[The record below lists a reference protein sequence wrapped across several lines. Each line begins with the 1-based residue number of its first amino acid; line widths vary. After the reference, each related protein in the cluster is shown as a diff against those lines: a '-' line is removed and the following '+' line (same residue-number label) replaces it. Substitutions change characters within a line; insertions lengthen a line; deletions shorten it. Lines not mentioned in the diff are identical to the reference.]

1 MRYVALATDYDGTL
15 ATDGVVSDSTIAA
28 LERFIATGRK
38 VVLVTG
44 RELDDL
50 AQAFAHLDIFS
61 RVVAENG
68 AVLFTPATQ
77 EVRLL
82 DDPPPPRFVDALL
95 HKGVEPIRVG
105 RVIVATRE
113 PFQDVVM
120 ETIRAM
126 GLALHVEFNK
136 GAVMVLPAGTTKR
149 TGLAAALHD
158 LQLSPRGVIGVGDGE
173 NDQSLLSLC
182 EFAVSVANALP
193 SLKQCSD
200 WVTPSPEGKG
210 VEELI
215 AAVLADDLQSL
226 PANPNRRR
234 FPLG

>member
-15 ATDGVVSDSTIAA
+15 ATDGVVRDSTIAA
-28 LERFIATGRK
+28 LDRFIATGRK

-44 RELDDL
+44 RQLDDL
-50 AQAFAHLDIFS
+50 AQSFAHLDVFS

-82 DDPPPPRFVDALL
+82 EDPPPRAFVDALL
-95 HKGVEPIRVG
+95 RKGVEPVGQG

-126 GLALHVEFNK
+126 GLSLHVEFNK
-136 GAVMVLPAGTTKR
+136 GAVMVLPAATTKR
-149 TGLAAALHD
+149 TGLTAALDD
-158 LQLSPRGVIGVGDGE
+158 LRLSPREVIGVGDGE
-173 NDQSLLSLC
+173 NDESLLSLC

-193 SLKQCSD
+193 SLKERSD

-210 VEELI
+210 VEELV
-215 AAVLADDLQSL
+215 ARVLADDLQSL
-226 PANPNRRR
+226 AANPERRR
-234 FPLG
+234 LPRG

>member
-15 ATDGVVSDSTIAA
+15 ATEGVVTDSTIAA

-44 RELDDL
+44 RQLDDL
-50 AQAFAHLDIFS
+50 AQVFAHIGLFS
-61 RVVAENG
+61 RVIAENG
-68 AVLFTPATQ
+68 AVLFTPATN
-77 EVRLL
+77 EVRVL
-82 DDPPPPRFVDALL
+82 DDPPSPRFVDALL
-95 HKGVEPIRVG
+95 RKGVEPISQG
-105 RVIVATRE
+105 RVIVATRQ

-120 ETIRAM
+120 ETIREM

-136 GAVMVLPAGTTKR
+136 GAVMVLPTSTTKR
-149 TGLAAALHD
+149 TGLAAALED
-158 LQLSPRGVIGVGDGE
+158 MRLSPHGVIGVGDGE

-193 SLKQCSD
+193 SLKQRSD

-215 AAVLADDLQSL
+215 ARVLADDLQSL
-226 PANPNRRR
+226 PTNPERPR